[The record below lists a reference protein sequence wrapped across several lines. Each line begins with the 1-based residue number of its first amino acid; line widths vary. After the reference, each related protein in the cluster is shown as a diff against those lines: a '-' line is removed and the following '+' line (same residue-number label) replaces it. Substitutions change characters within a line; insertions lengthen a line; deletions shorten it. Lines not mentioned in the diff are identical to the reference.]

1 MGDNAREGIFTGS
14 NLTMAA
20 AIIAI
25 IILVFVIGKTLM
37 NTGTN
42 RVQKTVT
49 ALQDSDFTDFDQ
61 KVVTGT
67 QVVSA
72 YNTFSDSDVAVLI
85 GTSQLIDSKGSGVST
100 GKGITD
106 AYGDKNSRL
115 QTADSQGGYLKKVY
129 VFNNDSANGITGLD
143 GKFKVDGAIN
153 NSVDCYLINY
163 GSLLDTGAASSGSN
177 GNKLLFREGQFYCQ
191 AGFTVENSVIQKNRI
206 IKNFSKTGM
215 LEYIAPTSR
224 FNSYVVKDASGAYCG
239 VVFIQ
244 ISEKK

>member
-25 IILVFVIGKTLM
+25 IILVFVIGKSLM

-72 YNTFSDSDVAVLI
+72 YNTFADSDVAVLI
-85 GTSQLIDSKGSGVST
+85 GTSQLIDSQGSGVST
-100 GKGITD
+100 GKGIHD
-106 AYGDKNSRL
+106 AYGAKDTKLAAVDSR
-115 QTADSQGGYLKKVY
+115 GGYLKKVY
-129 VFNNDSANGITGLD
+129 TFKNDSTAGVTGED
-143 GKFKVDGAIN
+143 TFKTDGAIN
-153 NSVDCYLINY
+153 SGVPCHLINY
-163 GSLLDTGAASSGSN
+163 GSILDTGVEGGGSN
-177 GNKLLFREGQFYCQ
+177 SNKVLFRDGQFYCQ
-191 AGFTVENSVIQKNRI
+191 AGFYTENSVIQKNRI
-206 IKNFSKTGM
+206 TKNLSKTGM
-215 LEYIAPTSR
+215 MEYIAPTSR
-224 FNSYVVKDASGAYCG
+224 FNSYVMKDSSGAYCG